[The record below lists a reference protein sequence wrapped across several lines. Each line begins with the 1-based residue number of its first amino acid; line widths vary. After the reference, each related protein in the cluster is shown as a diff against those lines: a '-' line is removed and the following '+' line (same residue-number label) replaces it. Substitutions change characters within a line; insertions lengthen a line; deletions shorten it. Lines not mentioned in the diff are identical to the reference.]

1 MLGDSRRGRS
11 GAMAHAFVV
20 EDLIPKDHILRRI
33 DAVLDTSWVREEV
46 AGCYGTTGRPSWD
59 PEVIVRM
66 MLLGY
71 LFGFSEVRL
80 CDEVAMHL
88 GYRWF
93 CLLQPSDAV
102 PDRTTLVKLRN
113 ERWQQEVW
121 RRILEKTIQACLEAG
136 LVSGRHVAIDGTQV
150 RANAAMGSVEPISPP
165 LSLDEY
171 LLERAGWQKFVP
183 EKDEP
188 PAKDKKDKDD
198 DEPRPAGSADWRGEK
213 VSNATHRSKTDPDAL
228 LYRKGN
234 GVGAQLSYLVHI
246 GMDTRSRVA
255 LGVRSTQA
263 RTSAEWEA
271 GEALLDDIR
280 AVVGGWLKVVS
291 ADQGYGVREFL
302 EAVVERGLEPHIPV
316 QGRREEQAEPVGR
329 RRRVVSIVSH
339 REATRKRATLRAR
352 NRAVRAMRTRGYR
365 ISRRLRLRI
374 EHFFGEGKTC
384 HGLGRARYRGL
395 AKVDHQAVLTAAV
408 MNLKRLA
415 AWVHRRSAAVLVNRV
430 PELIT
435 QSPRG
440 TCQIFV
446 VPPILQPVAP

>member
-11 GAMAHAFVV
+11 TEMAHAFFV
-20 EDLIPKDHILRRI
+20 EDLIPRDHILRRI
-33 DAVLDTSWVREEV
+33 DAVLDTAWVREEV

-80 CDEVAMHL
+80 CDEVGMHL

-121 RRILEKTIQACLEAG
+121 RKILEKTVQACIEAG

-165 LSLDEY
+165 LPLDEY
-171 LLERAGWQKFVP
+171 LLERAGWEKFVP

-188 PAKDKKDKDD
+188 PVKDKDD
-198 DEPRPAGSADWRGEK
+198 DEPRPAGSADWRGKK

-228 LYRKGN
+228 LYRKGDA
-234 GVGAQLSYLVHI
+234 VGAELSYLVHV

-263 RTSAEWEA
+263 RTSAEWDA

-280 AVVGGWLKVVS
+280 VVVGGRLQVVS
-291 ADQGYGVREFL
+291 ADEGYGVRRFI
-302 EAVVERGLEPHIPV
+302 EAVVARGLEPHIPV
-316 QGRREEQAEPVGR
+316 QGRREEEAEPVGR
-329 RRRVVSIVSH
+329 RRRVVSLVSH
-339 REATRKRATLRAR
+339 RQATRKLAILRAR

-395 AKVDHQAVLTAAV
+395 AKMDRQAVLTAAV

-415 AWVHRRSAAVLVNRV
+415 AWLHRRSAAVVVNRV
-430 PELIT
+430 PVALT
-435 QSPRG
+435 SSPRG
-440 TCQIFV
+440 TCQLLAV
-446 VPPILQPVAP
+446 LRILQPVAP

>member
-11 GAMAHAFVV
+11 GAMAHAFFV

-33 DAVLDTSWVREEV
+33 DAVLDTAWVREEV
-46 AGCYGTTGRPSWD
+46 AACYGTTGRPSWD

-71 LFGFSEVRL
+71 LFGLSEVRL
-80 CDEVAMHL
+80 CDEVTMHL

-121 RRILEKTIQACLEAG
+121 RKILEKTVQACIESG

-150 RANAAMGSVEPISPP
+150 RANAAMGSVEPIRPP
-165 LSLDEY
+165 LPLDEY
-171 LLERAGWQKFVP
+171 LLERAGWEKFVP

-188 PAKDKKDKDD
+188 PAKDKDDD
-198 DEPRPAGSADWRGEK
+198 DEPRPAGSANWRGTK
-213 VSNATHRSKTDPDAL
+213 VSNATHRSTTDPDAL
-228 LYRKGN
+228 LYRKGDA
-234 GVGAQLSYLVHI
+234 VGAELSYLVHV

-263 RTSAEWEA
+263 RTSAEWDA

-280 AVVGGWLKVVS
+280 AVVGGRLQVVS
-291 ADQGYGVREFL
+291 ADQGYGVRRFI
-302 EAVVERGLEPHIPV
+302 EAVVARGLEPHIPV
-316 QGRREEQAEPVGR
+316 QGRREEEAEPVGR
-329 RRRVVSIVSH
+329 RRRVVKLVSH
-339 REATRKRATLRAR
+339 HQATRKLAILRAR
-352 NRAVRAMRTRGYR
+352 NRAVRVMRTRGYR
-365 ISRRLRLRI
+365 ISRKLRLRI

-384 HGLGRARYRGL
+384 HGLARARYRGL

-415 AWVHRRSAAVLVNRV
+415 AWLHRRSAAVLVNRV
-430 PELIT
+430 PVPLT
-435 QSPRG
+435 LSLRG
-440 TCQIFV
+440 TCQILAV
-446 VPPILQPVAP
+446 LPILQPIAP

>member
-1 MLGDSRRGRS
+1 
-11 GAMAHAFVV
+11 MAHAFFV

-33 DAVLDTSWVREEV
+33 DAVVDTSWVRAEV
-46 AGCYGTTGRPSWD
+46 AGCYGATGRPSWD

-121 RRILEKTIQACLEAG
+121 RRILEKTIQACIEAG

-165 LSLDEY
+165 LPLDEY

-213 VSNATHRSKTDPDAL
+213 VTNATHRSKTDLDAL

-263 RTSAEWEA
+263 HTSAEWDA

-280 AVVGGWLKVVS
+280 AVVGGRLKVVS
-291 ADQGYGVREFL
+291 ADQGYGVRRFL

-339 REATRKRATLRAR
+339 REATGKLAMLRAR

-365 ISRRLRLRI
+365 ISRKLRLRI

-384 HGLGRARYRGL
+384 HRLGRARYRGL
-395 AKVDHQAVLTAAV
+395 AKVDQQAVLTVAA

-415 AWVHRRSAAVLVNRV
+415 AWVNRRSAAVLVNRV
-430 PELIT
+430 PEPIT
-435 QSPRG
+435 LSPRG
-440 TCQIFV
+440 SCQIFL
-446 VPPILQPVAP
+446 VPSILQHVAP

>member
-20 EDLIPKDHILRRI
+20 EDLISKDHILRRI

-150 RANAAMGSVEPISPP
+150 RANAAMGSV
-165 LSLDEY
+165 
-171 LLERAGWQKFVP
+171 
-183 EKDEP
+183 
-188 PAKDKKDKDD
+188 
-198 DEPRPAGSADWRGEK
+198 
-213 VSNATHRSKTDPDAL
+213 
-228 LYRKGN
+228 
-234 GVGAQLSYLVHI
+234 
-246 GMDTRSRVA
+246 
-255 LGVRSTQA
+255 
-263 RTSAEWEA
+263 
-271 GEALLDDIR
+271 
-280 AVVGGWLKVVS
+280 
-291 ADQGYGVREFL
+291 
-302 EAVVERGLEPHIPV
+302 
-316 QGRREEQAEPVGR
+316 
-329 RRRVVSIVSH
+329 
-339 REATRKRATLRAR
+339 
-352 NRAVRAMRTRGYR
+352 
-365 ISRRLRLRI
+365 
-374 EHFFGEGKTC
+374 
-384 HGLGRARYRGL
+384 
-395 AKVDHQAVLTAAV
+395 
-408 MNLKRLA
+408 
-415 AWVHRRSAAVLVNRV
+415 
-430 PELIT
+430 
-435 QSPRG
+435 
-440 TCQIFV
+440 
-446 VPPILQPVAP
+446 